1 MNFDPACLQ
10 LAIDFAGVDHIVAG
24 SDYPHMIGSLD
35 KMLSSIGALGLSAAD
50 REKILGGNARRVLG
64 L

>member
-1 MNFDPACLQ
+1 M
-10 LAIDFAGVDHIVAG
+10 AIDFAGVDHIIAG

-35 KMLSSIGALGLSAAD
+35 RMKASIGELGLNPNDEARVLA
-50 REKILGGNARRVLG
+50 GNAQELLG